1 MSFPSRRTRHPV
13 LLALLLSTWLA
24 GCTDKPAPVQPLHI
38 DAVYQL
44 LFNESLV
51 GNALFALSI
60 NVDGTYRIEA
70 FTTPAGQMATQGGH
84 EVLEISTGE
93 LDMSRIRPA
102 SFEHSVMQGDAF
114 ERVNLTFDWAGKTL
128 RIESGDVQQTLGLLP
143 DTHDRLSYLL
153 AAGRLVDMKKDAISP
168 IRLAALDATEEAVLQ
183 VIGDSAITVPYGD
196 YTATGIRRV
205 TIDENDQRELW
216 FSDAAGPLPLRVL
229 RRADGNSIEMQLVSL
244 TPATPQ
250 PVSE

>member
-1 MSFPSRRTRHPV
+1 MFFRAKRRRHLV
-13 LLALLLSTWLA
+13 LLTLLLSAWLG
-24 GCTDKPAPVQPLHI
+24 GCTDKPEPVQPLHI

-60 NVDGTYRIEA
+60 NADGTYRIEA
-70 FTTPAGQMATQGGH
+70 FTTPAGQMATPGGH
-84 EVLEISTGE
+84 EVLEVSAGE
-93 LDMSRIRPA
+93 LDMTQIRPA
-102 SFEHSVMQGDAF
+102 SFEHSVMQGDTF
-114 ERVNLTFDWAGKTL
+114 ERVNLEFDWAGKKL
-128 RIESGDVQQTLGLLP
+128 RIENGDVQQTLGLLP

-153 AAGRLVDMKKDAISP
+153 AAGRLVNLQKDAISP

-205 TIDENDQRELW
+205 TIDDHDQRELW
-216 FSDAAGPLPLRVL
+216 FSNEVGPLPLKVL

-244 TPATPQ
+244 TPAAAQ